1 MDILLPEGWP
11 RPAGYSN
18 GIVATGRTV
27 FVAGQVG
34 WDPVGGVVRT
44 FDFAAQTRHALENVL
59 AVLRAGGAD
68 ATDVVRMTWFVT
80 DLEAYRAS
88 RRQIGAAWRDLF
100 GRHFPAMSVIGVS
113 ALLEEGAMVE
123 IEATAVIG

>member
-1 MDILLPEGWP
+1 MDILLPDGWP

-18 GIVATGRTV
+18 GLVASGRIV

-34 WDPVGGVVRT
+34 WDPVAGEVRT
-44 FDFAAQTRHALENVL
+44 SDFAEQTRRALENVL

-68 ATDVVRMTWFVT
+68 ATDVVRMTWFIT
-80 DLEAYRAS
+80 DVEAYRAS
-88 RRQIGAAWRDLF
+88 RRQIGAAWRELF

-123 IEATAVIG
+123 IEATAVIA